1 MRPSDSSRARRATA
15 MPLVAVAIAVTA
27 AACASATSSSSTSSP
42 AAAASATS
50 SSAASATSAGATA
63 SPSESMNEAAAT
75 IGNDC
80 GMIPASGMGSMH
92 GMSMDPVV
100 VAASHNPLTTTLAA
114 EIKKAD
120 LTSALDSAKGITV
133 FAPDNQAFAKLS
145 AHDMSMMSGMA
156 ELAKILKYHVVSG
169 TVTPAEL
176 AHGMTLTSLEGSPL
190 ETAKMGSVYE
200 VNNAAVTCGNLH
212 TANATVYIINTVLM
226 PMH

>member
-1 MRPSDSSRARRATA
+1 MRPSDSSRARRVAA
-15 MPLVAVAIAVTA
+15 MPLVAAALAVTA
-27 AACASATSSSSTSSP
+27 AACGSAASSSGSP

-50 SSAASATSAGATA
+50 SSAAPATSASAAA
-63 SPSESMNEAAAT
+63 SPSESMNEAAT

-100 VAASHNPLTTTLAA
+100 VAASHDPLTTTLAA

-120 LTSALDSAKGITV
+120 LTGALDSAKDITV
-133 FAPDNQAFAKLS
+133 FAPDNAAFAKLS

-156 ELAKILKYHVVSG
+156 ELGKILKYHVVSG
-169 TVTPAEL
+169 RVTPAEL

-190 ETAKMGSVYE
+190 KTAKMGSVYE